1 MALALGAPADELGAW
16 IAGHDW
22 RMLSGGRL
30 VAATDDA
37 RYETVSP
44 GTGATLA
51 AVPAAD
57 AEAIG
62 AVGRAAAAAAPA
74 WAALG
79 VRERAR
85 IVRGLADVLLEHEE
99 ELAVLDAVDGGN
111 PVTAMRSDVRLAA
124 DMLRFF
130 ADGAL
135 ELRGETVPGAPGLL
149 HYTVREP
156 FGVVARIV
164 AYNHPIMFAAGRIA
178 APLVAGNAVIVKAPD
193 QAPLSA
199 LRLGEIIGPLLPP
212 GVLGIVSGHGPVAG
226 DALVRHPDVR
236 RIGFIGSVRTGRAI
250 QRAAAESGVKSVTLE
265 LGGKNA
271 LIVCEDADPA
281 EAAAAA
287 VRGMNFHWTGGQSCG
302 STSRLLVHDALHD
315 EVVERVLAEIP
326 GIRIGSPLDPATEMG
341 PMISEAH
348 RERVLGA
355 IRDARAEGARVAA
368 GGGPPEAPGLGA
380 GSYVA
385 PTVLVD
391 VTPDMR
397 VAGEEV
403 FGPVLSVIRVRDD
416 EEALRIANATPY
428 GLTAAVWTRD
438 LRRAHTL
445 AHRLEAGYVWVNTVS
460 AHFWGTPFGGVKD
473 SGVGREEGLDELVAY
488 TQSKT
493 VSVRVD

>member
-1 MALALGAPADELGAW
+1 
-16 IAGHDW
+16 
-22 RMLSGGRL
+22 
-30 VAATDDA
+30 
-37 RYETVSP
+37 
-44 GTGATLA
+44 
-51 AVPAAD
+51 
-57 AEAIG
+57 
-62 AVGRAAAAAAPA
+62 
-74 WAALG
+74 
-79 VRERAR
+79 
-85 IVRGLADVLLEHEE
+85 
-99 ELAVLDAVDGGN
+99 
-111 PVTAMRSDVRLAA
+111 
-124 DMLRFF
+124 
-130 ADGAL
+130 
-135 ELRGETVPGAPGLL
+135 
-149 HYTVREP
+149 
-156 FGVVARIV
+156 
-164 AYNHPIMFAAGRIA
+164 
-178 APLVAGNAVIVKAPD
+178 
-193 QAPLSA
+193 
-199 LRLGEIIGPLLPP
+199 
-212 GVLGIVSGHGPVAG
+212 
-226 DALVRHPDVR
+226 VR